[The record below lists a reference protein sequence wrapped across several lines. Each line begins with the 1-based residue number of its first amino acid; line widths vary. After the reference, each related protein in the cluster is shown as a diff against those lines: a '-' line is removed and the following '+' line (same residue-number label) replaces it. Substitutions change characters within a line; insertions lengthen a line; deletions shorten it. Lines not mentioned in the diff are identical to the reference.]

1 MSKFAKVFAETFAI
15 SIDEVKDDLEYQSIA
30 SWDSINHLDLVS
42 NLESE
47 FEVEFD
53 MDDIIAMENV
63 AKIKEILVR
72 LGVEEDAFS

>member
-1 MSKFAKVFAETFAI
+1 MSKFTKVFAETFAI
-15 SIDEVKDDLEYQSIA
+15 SNDEVSDDLEYQSIT

-47 FEVEFD
+47 FGVEFD

-72 LGVEEDAFS
+72 LGVDEDAFS

>member
-1 MSKFAKVFAETFAI
+1 MSRFTKIFAETFAI
-15 SIDEVKDDLEYQSIA
+15 SNDEVSDDLEYQSIT

-47 FEVEFD
+47 FGVEFD

-72 LGVEEDAFS
+72 LGVDEDAFS